1 MSKETN
7 AKIQALS
14 DKFDRLMQLMPVEE
28 PEDRFVVT
36 RPPTTDLSVY
46 PEIFIALPSIE
57 EDFFSTPLTE
67 DERKDAIY
75 SCPKSSSMNY
85 QPPPLKDSSSAA
97 VKKADTTLHGIQVAL
112 AQSTRPI
119 DYYVHR
125 RIQKTPEVTPEDP
138 HIIFANTM
146 RVLIVDITTTVT
158 QGRLY
163 NFHKGLDLPEKPQQ
177 LVEIVRNR
185 RNAQEFAS
193 PFEGA
198 NRQVLKTVPSASLP
212 RRRITKLQLRPLLPT
227 VTRRHQIFAGGGAA
241 EEGGPSRDYNRPPG
255 RGASRDVSISL
266 EKTHRQQ
273 VGQENRGERVLN
285 PIQGPEPEIQEA
297 AAQISADGTAAIN
310 ITPATQQTK
319 DQSRGP
325 PDPDGG
331 SRFAIIKNCRRGSS
345 YQDSR
350 VLQPPLRDSKEDR
363 WTQTCFRSEEIKSS
377 CRTVELQNGITRI
390 DMQINSSEGLH
401 EVLGSGGCI
410 HAYPHSRVLQEIFEI
425 LLERKIISVQSTA
438 IRTITKSA
446 HFHQNPPPDFF
457 MGENIGNPDFS
468 ILGQSADYSPSF
480 QDQRPQKRG
489 HENHESWDGDF
500 EMSGEFHWKG
510 TGHVYS
516 PDAGTINV
524 EKDLR
529 AEERLPRQDEI
540 MDIEC
545 YSDGTIDP
553 ESTILDQPAE
563 IMEWFALPTREP
575 RTGDIYRCQRHG
587 MGDRCGLPILLGI
600 VESLGGVDAHQ
611 RQEIINNIICT
622 LAPEC
627 CRTLGI
633 SLLRQYHDISLR
645 QEVLWNDFS
654 RVSEDRG
661 KHMEPLP
668 GIKYPASR
676 HIRAIN
682 FEPCG
687 RAEQTDRSDRMVFI
701 GPSIRESHN
710 PIWGTRCRPVC
721 IEGEQEGGSL
731 LQLVSRQE
739 IHGTERSR
747 LQLDSLVQPLLL
759 PALESNRP
767 SSPDG
772 ETGAAEDHSDHPSLE
787 NRDMVPGPFAI
798 VNRSTTP
805 ATSNICGSGSKKR
818 KVSALQQ
825 QDMVPN
831 GMEDQ

>member
-1 MSKETN
+1 MSEETN

-46 PEIFIALPSIE
+46 PELVNALPSIE
-57 EDFFSTPLTE
+57 QDFFCTPLTE
-67 DERKDAIY
+67 DELKDAIY
-75 SCPKSSSMNY
+75 SCPRSSSMNY
-85 QPPPLKDSSSAA
+85 QPPLLNDSSSAA
-97 VKKADTTLHGIQVAL
+97 VKKADTNLNGTQNSTFSKPAT
-112 AQSTRPI
+112 AQNNEAEI
-119 DYYVHR
+119 
-125 RIQKTPEVTPEDP
+125 TPAATNS
-138 HIIFANTM
+138 HLQTS
-146 RVLIVDITTTVT
+146 
-158 QGRLY
+158 
-163 NFHKGLDLPEKPQQ
+163 NF
-177 LVEIVRNR
+177 R
-185 RNAQEFAS
+185 
-193 PFEGA
+193 
-198 NRQVLKTVPSASLP
+198 
-212 RRRITKLQLRPLLPT
+212 
-227 VTRRHQIFAGGGAA
+227 
-241 EEGGPSRDYNRPPG
+241 G
-255 RGASRDVSISL
+255 RGHGRGRGSHL

-273 VGQENRGERVLN
+273 
-285 PIQGPEPEIQEA
+285 GPEPEIQGVQGGIERLERFGKEV

-319 DQSRGP
+319 DQPRGP
-325 PDPDGG
+325 PDTDRG
-331 SRFAIIKNCRRGSS
+331 SRFALIKKALSRKFIRR
-345 YQDSR
+345 
-350 VLQPPLRDSKEDR
+350 LQ
-363 WTQTCFRSEEIKSS
+363 
-377 CRTVELQNGITRI
+377 
-390 DMQINSSEGLH
+390 
-401 EVLGSGGCI
+401 
-410 HAYPHSRVLQEIFEI
+410 
-425 LLERKIISVQSTA
+425 VQSTV
-438 IRTITKSA
+438 IRTVTKSA
-446 HFHQNPPPDFF
+446 YFLQNPPPDIS
-457 MGENIGNPDFS
+457 MGENTGNPDFS
-468 ILGQSADYSPSF
+468 ILGRSADSRELEETMFDEHRHSVF
-480 QDQRPQKRG
+480 QANRSGNADKLARIDPQGPYFQYQGPQTRG
-489 HENHESWDGDF
+489 HKNHESWDGDF

-524 EKDLR
+524 EKALR

-545 YSDGTIDP
+545 YSDGTINP

-600 VESLGGVDAHQ
+600 VESLGGVDSHQ
-611 RQEIINNIICT
+611 RQGIINNIICT
-622 LAPEC
+622 PAPEC

-645 QEVLWNDFS
+645 QEVWWNDFS

-668 GIKYPASR
+668 GIKYPASS

-710 PIWGTRCRPVC
+710 PIWGTRYRPVC
-721 IEGEQEGGSL
+721 IEGEQAGGSL

-739 IHGTERSR
+739 IRGTERSR

-767 SSPDG
+767 SSP
-772 ETGAAEDHSDHPSLE
+772 ECKTGAAEDHSDHPSLE

-818 KVSALQQ
+818 KFFALQQ
-825 QDMVPN
+825 
-831 GMEDQ
+831 